1 MAGNYLSNN
10 SHIHRKS
17 SYSTTFIFRFKAGI
31 LNSDELRIIP
41 RSTRHEWKNRSL
53 DKIIGFNPDEPFM
66 ANAQDLNR
74 ISEIPVLLDAN
85 KALLQIIDFY
95 KSVINNIHSHK
106 RIWKQHKDSILNL
119 AEVIRPVLNTDTA
132 CNLLRISV
140 QKFHRW
146 RREVICTSSAF
157 GLCRKLHPGQLTN
170 DEQKTVEIY
179 LNKPEFSYFPL
190 INIYHNMLR
199 DGAAYMAKETFY
211 AYSKVFFSNRIVIR
225 KEKQHIGIRAKSPFQ
240 IIHMDTTLFRTLD
253 GTRVYIHFIMDNFS
267 RVILGWKASLEAG
280 SLNPAANLLEVCKQ
294 YDLFNK
300 NVDLLCDDGSENKG
314 AVSVFLERDNVLI
327 KRIIA
332 QIDIRSSNSMIEAA
346 NKNMK
351 YYFLFPRKPK
361 DFDDLLK
368 ILEASVLLYNESM
381 PGVFYGLSRNEVL
394 NGKIPDKHLY
404 SIKIKEAR
412 LQRPEINRSQTCGV
426 C

>member
-1 MAGNYLSNN
+1 MGLLSPEEKR
-10 SHIHRKS
+10 S
-17 SYSTTFIFRFKAGI
+17 
-31 LNSDELRIIP
+31 IP
-41 RSTRHEWKNRSL
+41 RSTKHEWNKRNLSN
-53 DKIIGFNPDEPFM
+53 IIGFNPDEPFM
-66 ANAQDLNR
+66 ANAQDLHR
-74 ISEIPVLLDAN
+74 ISEIPALLNTN

-95 KSVINNIHSHK
+95 KSVIDNIRSHK
-106 RIWKQHKDSILNL
+106 RIWKQHKESILNL

-132 CNLLRISV
+132 CNLLRITV

-146 RREVICTSSAF
+146 KREVICTSSAF

-170 DEQKTVEIY
+170 DEQKTVELY
-179 LNKPEFSYFPL
+179 LNKPELVYFPL

-211 AYSKVFFSNRIVIR
+211 AYSKVFFSNRVVIR
-225 KEKQHIGIRAKSPFQ
+225 KEKQHIGIRALSPFQ

-280 SLNPAANLLEVCKQ
+280 SLNPAANLLDVCKQ

-314 AVSVFLERDNVLI
+314 EVSVFLERADVLI

-332 QIDIRSSNSMIEAA
+332 QIDIHFSNSMIEAA
-346 NKNMK
+346 NKIMK
-351 YYFLFPRKPK
+351 YYFLFPRKPG
-361 DFDDLLK
+361 DFDDLK
-368 ILEASVLLYNESM
+368 QILDKSVTQYNEGM
-381 PGVFYGLSRNEVL
+381 PSVFYGLTRNEVL
-394 NGKIPDKHLY
+394 NGKIPDRHMY
-404 SIKIKEAR
+404 SYKIKEAR
-412 LQRPEINRSQTCGV
+412 LARPEINRSQTCGV